1 MSILCLVFNLIA
13 IEASMLT
20 ALFVC
25 FSLFIRVSP
34 SEPVDQGCDGDEEQ
48 HTEESLLDDA
58 ETHSQKDSQVR
69 LRRFF
74 LCSGDRKTIVA
85 PHPR

>member
-1 MSILCLVFNLIA
+1 
-13 IEASMLT
+13 MLT
-20 ALFVC
+20 ALFVL
-25 FSLFIRVSP
+25 FSSFIRLSP

-69 LRRFF
+69 A
-74 LCSGDRKTIVA
+74 KTFVFVSQ
-85 PHPR
+85 